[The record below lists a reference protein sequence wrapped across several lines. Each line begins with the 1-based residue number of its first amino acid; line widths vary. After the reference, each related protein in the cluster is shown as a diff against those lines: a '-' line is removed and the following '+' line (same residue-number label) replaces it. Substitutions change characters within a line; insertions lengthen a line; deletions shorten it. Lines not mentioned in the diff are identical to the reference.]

1 MRRVTIDDIAREAGV
16 SKTSVSF
23 AFNNPERLSA
33 ATLQHILEVAEEL
46 GYTPDPIA
54 SNLKTR
60 RTGCLGLLLPQPIPI
75 VARNPHT
82 FQFIQG
88 VGQVCHEDG
97 FSLMLVPPL
106 KGNLSQAIGRAAV
119 DGFITLGLEPFRQT
133 MKVLRQRGIPFVMV
147 DGEPVEG
154 VPCVNIDDEG
164 GAYAVMR
171 HVLQH
176 GHRRI
181 AILAIQ
187 SEHHGNYQQYT
198 GTLRRRVRGYLR
210 ALQESDL
217 QIAEP
222 EVRLLECV
230 LEAEAGYRAFYRLW
244 ESEPRP
250 TAIVAMADLLAL
262 GVLQAAREL
271 DVRIPEDVSLVGYD
285 DLAMNML
292 SLLPLTT
299 VHQPI
304 TEKGKIAARLL
315 LKLIAGESVSQ
326 EHIVLPVEL
335 VTRASVRVCTSSAE
349 A

>member
-33 ATLQHILEVAEEL
+33 ATLQHILQVAEEL
-46 GYTPDPIA
+46 GYTPDPTA

-60 RTGCLGLLLPQPIPI
+60 RTGCLGLLLPQPVPI

-82 FQFIQG
+82 FEFIQG
-88 VGQVCHEDG
+88 VGQVCHEEG
-97 FSLMLVPPL
+97 LSLMLVPPL
-106 KGNLSQAIGRAAV
+106 KGNLLQAISRAAV

-154 VPCVNIDDEG
+154 VPCVNIDDEA
-164 GAYAVMR
+164 GAYAVMQ
-171 HVLQH
+171 HVLER

-210 ALQESDL
+210 ALEEVDL

-230 LEAEAGYRAFYRLW
+230 LEAEEGYRAFYQLW
-244 ESEPRP
+244 ESGERP
-250 TAIVAMADLLAL
+250 TAVVAMADLLAL
-262 GVLQAAREL
+262 GVLQATREL
-271 DVRIPEDVSLVGYD
+271 GVRIPEDVSLVGYD
-285 DLAMNML
+285 DLAMNAL

-299 VHQPI
+299 INQPI
-304 TEKGKIAARLL
+304 TEKGQIAARLL
-315 LKLIAGESVSQ
+315 IDLIAGKSIAQ
-326 EHIVLPVEL
+326 EHVVLPVEL
-335 VTRASVRVCTSSAE
+335 IVRASVRPCTSTAP
-349 A
+349 